1 LTDIAILLYTVGMAK
16 KKRVMFV
23 LTDDMQDELNRLAA
37 ERGAT
42 LSGLVRSILGEYL
55 EWALPWGG
63 RRDKPAPPDGDEAA
77 GE

>member
-1 LTDIAILLYTVGMAK
+1 MYTVSMAK

-55 EWALPWGG
+55 AAHGRPVEWALQWGG
-63 RRDKPAPPDGDEAA
+63 RRDKPATPQDDPAD
-77 GE
+77 

>member
-1 LTDIAILLYTVGMAK
+1 MYTVGMAK

-42 LSGLVRSILGEYL
+42 LSGMVRSILGEYL
-55 EWALPWGG
+55 ASQGRPVEWSLPWGG
-63 RRDKPAPPDGDEAA
+63 SRKKPATPDDAP